1 MIGGPTITCKRLPSR
16 GKGTSMGNRVSNGA
30 EVGRLQSMSR
40 RGFIGAAGTALA
52 VGALAGTVQ
61 AHANEPASGLP
72 SAWDY
77 EAEVVICGFGG
88 AGAMAAKEAVAC
100 GLSHIVFEKAP
111 EQYAGG
117 ATTCCAGVCNATTNV
132 EALVASSM
140 GYMTEEA
147 AHRTWSMQRSR
158 LWTGSRPPARSL
170 TA

>member
-1 MIGGPTITCKRLPSR
+1 
-16 GKGTSMGNRVSNGA
+16 MGNRVPN
-30 EVGRLQSMSR
+30 EVEAGRLQSMSR

-52 VGALAGTVQ
+52 VGALVGTVQ
-61 AHANEPASGLP
+61 ARADEAIPGLP

-100 GLSHIVFEKAP
+100 GMSHIVFEKAS
-111 EQYAGG
+111 EEYAGG

-147 AHRTWSMQRSR
+147 AQNLADAEVEVVDW
-158 LWTGSRPPARSL
+158 L
-170 TA
+170 TASGTVFNGVMADGFGYGLYHSEANASLA